1 VERKTFIMRT
11 LLLSFLIIL
20 GGEVFGQTKQVPAG
34 QTKKMPVDTIIRL
47 GNRKIPAL
55 VKQISS
61 LTVSY
66 ALPSKPDSI
75 IRLEL
80 KELEK
85 IIYRNGRVD
94 IFNKPPI
101 DEVGEFDWE
110 SILITHKKK
119 DIEGLYKHCD
129 VAGKSKP
136 NARSKKDAQQ
146 SATIKIRKQA
156 AAAKSSII
164 LITKEEYYGG
174 FNDPQG
180 YYVEGVAYGKEPPDK
195 GTNAVNDKDKAPK
208 DKENKED
215 KE

>member
-1 VERKTFIMRT
+1 MRT
-11 LLLSFLIIL
+11 ITLLFLIFA
-20 GGEVFGQTKQVPAG
+20 GGVVFGQTKKVPAG
-34 QTKKMPVDTIIRL
+34 QTKPVPVDTIIKL

-55 VKQISS
+55 VKQVSA

-75 IRLEL
+75 IKLEL

-94 IFNKPPI
+94 IFNKSVI
-101 DEVGEFDWE
+101 AEVKENEWE
-110 SILITHKKK
+110 SILITHKEK
-119 DIEGLYKHCD
+119 DVAGLYKRTD

-156 AAAKSSII
+156 AAAKCTII

-180 YYVEGVAYGKEPPDK
+180 YYVEGFGYGKEPPEK
-195 GTNAVNDKDKAPK
+195 GTNTANDKAA
-208 DKENKED
+208 KEKED

>member
-1 VERKTFIMRT
+1 MRT
-11 LLLSFLIIL
+11 LVLLFLIIF
-20 GGEVFGQTKQVPAG
+20 GGEVFGQIKQVPVGQTKQV
-34 QTKKMPVDTIIRL
+34 PVDTIIRL

-55 VKQISS
+55 VKQVSA

-94 IFNKPPI
+94 LFSKPVFT
-101 DEVGEFDWE
+101 EVSDKDWE
-110 SILITHKKK
+110 SILITHKEK
-119 DIEGLYKHCD
+119 DVAGLYKRCD
-129 VAGKSKP
+129 VAGKAKP

-156 AAAKSSII
+156 AAAKCTII

-195 GTNAVNDKDKAPK
+195 ATNAVNDKDKAQK
-208 DKENKED
+208 DKEEKE
-215 KE
+215 

>member
-1 VERKTFIMRT
+1 MRT
-11 LLLSFLIIL
+11 LVLLFLIIF
-20 GGEVFGQTKQVPAG
+20 GGEVFGQIKQVPVGQTKQV
-34 QTKKMPVDTIIRL
+34 PVDTIIRL

-55 VKQISS
+55 VKQVSA

-94 IFNKPPI
+94 IFSKPVLA
-101 DEVGEFDWE
+101 EVKDNEWE
-110 SILITHKKK
+110 SIMITHKEK
-119 DIEGLYKHCD
+119 DVAGLYKHCD

-156 AAAKSSII
+156 AAAKSTII

-195 GTNAVNDKDKAPK
+195 GTNVVNEKDKAQK
-208 DKENKED
+208 DKEEKEE